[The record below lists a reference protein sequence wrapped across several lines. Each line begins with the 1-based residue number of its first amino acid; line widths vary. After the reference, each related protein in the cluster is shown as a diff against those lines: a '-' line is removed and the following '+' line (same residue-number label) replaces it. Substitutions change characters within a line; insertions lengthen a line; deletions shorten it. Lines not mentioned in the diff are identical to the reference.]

1 MRPLLALSL
10 TGLAAACQVPPATP
24 AIPWLHGLT
33 DPVSSNLESDEVAR
47 RIDTWS
53 VYSDVDPECS
63 TGAYPGIAIEADVAP
78 TPGLETVMVS
88 LAHGI
93 VVVDREGELVTEAPG
108 YHCEGSADELEAI
121 AAGNA
126 FGVPTIAIAVTS
138 GGHRESSTWVS
149 LFRVD
154 GRRLDPVFT
163 ETVEERSGTT
173 VRRGAIFLL
182 PDALLYQNPRGATS
196 VWPYNADARAYVQP
210 GAELDYTHDGP
221 DSILSAR

>member
-10 TGLAAACQVPPATP
+10 AGLASCQVAQETP
-24 AIPWLHGLT
+24 AIPWLHGLA
-33 DPVSSNLESDEVAR
+33 DPVGSNVESDEVAR

-53 VYSDVDPECS
+53 EFSDVDPECS

-78 TPGLETVMVS
+78 APGLETVMVS

-93 VVVDREGELVTEAPG
+93 VVTDRDGALVTEAPG

-126 FGVPTIAIAVTS
+126 FGAPTIAIAVTS

-149 LFRVD
+149 LFRID

-163 ETVEERSGTT
+163 GTVEERRGTT
-173 VRRGAIFLL
+173 VQRGAIFLL
-182 PDALLYQNPRGATS
+182 PNALLYRHPGGTPS
-196 VWPYNADARAYVQP
+196 IWLYNSDARAYVQP
-210 GAELDYTHDGP
+210 GVQLDYRHDGP
-221 DSILSAR
+221 DLVLAER

>member
-1 MRPLLALSL
+1 MRLLALSL
-10 TGLAAACQVPPATP
+10 VSLAACQVPQETP
-24 AIPWLHGLT
+24 AIPWLHGLA

-53 VYSDVDPECS
+53 EFSDVDPECS

-78 TPGLETVMVS
+78 SPGLETVMVS
-88 LAHGI
+88 LSHGI
-93 VVVDREGELVTEAPG
+93 VVTDREGRLVTEAPG

-126 FGVPTIAIAVTS
+126 FGAPTIAIAVTA
-138 GGHRESSTWVS
+138 GGHRASSTWVS

-163 ETVEERSGTT
+163 ATVEERFGTT
-173 VRRGAIFLL
+173 VRRGGIFLL
-182 PDALLYQNPRGATS
+182 PNALFYQHPRGATTI
-196 VWPYNADARAYVQP
+196 WTYNADARAYVQP
-210 GAELDYTHDGP
+210 GIELDYRHDGP
-221 DSILSAR
+221 DPILSQR